1 MVRRNTVASYQ
12 ENLEFA
18 RKETEIWFTWNL
30 YFRSGHHRCQTS
42 KHRGWLFPEII
53 AEREFIVTLLYRVVC
68 FEVVKKKD
76 EEGDDTDEGNLL
88 PRDKHLISALSVQNS
103 NDFEADYRKKND

>member
-1 MVRRNTVASYQ
+1 M
-12 ENLEFA
+12 
-18 RKETEIWFTWNL
+18 
-30 YFRSGHHRCQTS
+30 
-42 KHRGWLFPEII
+42 
-53 AEREFIVTLLYRVVC
+53 C